1 MYGVSP
7 VVGSSTNTP
16 SPWSRI
22 QSGPALSMLKK
33 LVSESDSN
41 FIAVHEEVSCHGNVL
56 IVYFDCL
63 FDCLFILF
71 LRLSLTWASVIS
83 L

>member
-1 MYGVSP
+1 MYGASP
-7 VVGSSTNTP
+7 VVTGSATNTP

-22 QSGPALSMLKK
+22 QSGPALNMLKK

-41 FIAVHEEVSCHGNVL
+41 FIAVHEEVGGMETVL
-56 IVYFDCL
+56 
-63 FDCLFILF
+63 
-71 LRLSLTWASVIS
+71 SVRK

>member
-1 MYGVSP
+1 MYGASP

-41 FIAVHEEVSCHGNVL
+41 FIAVHEEVRIRINYTGMAN
-56 IVYFDCL
+56 
-63 FDCLFILF
+63 
-71 LRLSLTWASVIS
+71 
-83 L
+83 